1 MLPKVGAISDRDIRR
16 LQELVARFTG
26 RSGFVTSPYRPYNR
40 IDVRGIPR
48 GAQVVDPSCD
58 RIFVNP

>member
-1 MLPKVGAISDRDIRR
+1 MG
-16 LQELVARFTG
+16 RFTG
-26 RSGFVTSPYRPYNR
+26 RSGFVTSPYAPYNR
-40 IDVRGIPR
+40 IDVRGIPQ